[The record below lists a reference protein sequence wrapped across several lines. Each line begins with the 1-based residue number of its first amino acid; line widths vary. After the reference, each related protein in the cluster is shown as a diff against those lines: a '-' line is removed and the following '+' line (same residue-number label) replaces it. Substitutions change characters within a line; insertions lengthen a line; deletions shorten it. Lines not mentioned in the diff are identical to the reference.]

1 MSNVVAVLDVVIFP
15 ITFLVLSVVASS
27 ASVSANATI
36 LLTMTFVLAPDVAE
50 PLNLTLLPLMS
61 AVNVIRLLLPEKCSL
76 YDVMYASVLSCVIR
90 HSMLLVSPVD

>member
-1 MSNVVAVLDVVIFP
+1 MAVLDAVTLP

-27 ASVSANATI
+27 DSVSANATI
-36 LLTMTFVLAPDVAE
+36 LLTTTFVLAPDVAE

-76 YDVMYASVLSCVIR
+76 YEVMYAFVLSCVISA
-90 HSMLLVSPVD
+90 SMLLVSPVA